1 MVDRI
6 TRPTIT
12 CVQPLGARS
21 PCRTRRA
28 FSRLVQRQDSP
39 RRPGLRERSQSAA
52 VMTKLPH
59 LDELSPLAI
68 LERCPYPD
76 GHPRRDLWLMA
87 GGLLTESVYRGQA
100 DLLDKLPDASNDEIK
115 AILVKASVQQF
126 DAGFSIVVKAVHD
139 YATASKFIDAM
150 AQRRDQDVT
159 RFRKRLEQE
168 PMPAWVRN
176 AGLHERLRLRLNQR
190 VAHWTAEAF
199 AAIRRKQVS
208 SGDSP
213 APDHPSG
220 ASTTGNDLEGLIA
233 ETRQRIEHRNQ
244 HLTATPIS
252 DRIEQT
258 DSAPRDIGGFEL
270 TAYDLSTA
278 EGRRRAIADYVKACT
293 QHAGQPVYQKHIWQ
307 FIRHKTS
314 RTFQYWL
321 ANDLDKPSAA
331 CDEAVR
337 RVLQMAP
344 ETFVEQLRAR
354 RLLSAPERQEP
365 TAEGRY

>member
-1 MVDRI
+1 M
-6 TRPTIT
+6 RPT
-12 CVQPLGARS
+12 
-21 PCRTRRA
+21 TRREESLSNSA
-28 FSRLVQRQDSP
+28 SILTSGTAP
-39 RRPGLRERSQSAA
+39 RFASATKSLRERSQSAA

-59 LDELSPLAI
+59 PDDELSPLAI

-87 GGLLTESVYRGQA
+87 GGFLSESVYRGQA

-115 AILVKASVQQF
+115 AILVKASVLQF
-126 DAGFSIVVKAVHD
+126 DAGFSIVVKTVHD

-150 AQRRDQDVT
+150 AQRRDQDLT

-168 PMPAWVRN
+168 PIPAWVRN

-199 AAIRRKQVS
+199 AAIRRKQAS

-244 HLTATPIS
+244 HLTATPTA

-270 TAYDLSTA
+270 TAYGLSTA
-278 EGRRRAIADYVKACT
+278 EGRRRAIADYLKACT
-293 QHAGQPVYQKHIWQ
+293 QHADQPVYQKHIWQ
-307 FIRHKTS
+307 SIQHTDP

-321 ANDLDKPSAA
+321 ANDLDKQSAA

-337 RVLQMAP
+337 RVLQRAP

-354 RLLSAPERQEP
+354 HLLSAPERQEP
-365 TAEGRY
+365 APEGR